1 MAIVQKQA
9 CPNCHGRDTRT
20 LEELSKLTAVNYSR
34 CGHCQHVWTTDK
46 KTHLVLAHITR
57 LSGEPLQT

>member
-9 CPNCHGRDTRT
+9 CPRCHGMDTRK
-20 LEELSKLTAVNYSR
+20 LEELSNLTSVDYSR

-46 KTHLVLAHITR
+46 KTRLVLAHITR
-57 LSGEPLQT
+57 LAREPLRT